1 MQRKKRK
8 KNKKQNEGRVWR
20 EESEGETA
28 TTRPNQRLWMDGVK
42 DVGEEENCLT
52 LPALSHHEVSLASQ
66 IPVEAL
72 LNALKPEP
80 ELHEAPSRLKGVE
93 AMLGAKVAAK
103 VAPVR
108 RSGSKASKPKIKPE
122 IRTSCNHCRRT
133 HFKCDSQKPACGR
146 CVSKGWAHLCSY
158 EAQGDSLSPP
168 KNLVPRQRKKPP
180 VQKPGF
186 SASGAKLCEH
196 GLEKRYCLHPACV
209 SNGGGKAMCKH
220 NKRKRSCTHPEC
232 VKDTEERRRQIAEG
246 RCKHGVQMRCCTQ
259 DECRV
264 DFQLAGQQYREK
276 LKERKRPSS
285 DDGISS
291 DNQKPKSKRG
301 RPPGPRLGTRRIAGI
316 EGEADLN
323 DGADKVVH
331 VATTMSLSGQEGV
344 VASIQEGGLASVSRA
359 RDTLAAKEAAGMLV
373 PAAHLAEELNYS
385 LLLVRAT
392 RSSYE
397 MLPEEAKVGE
407 DLGAVAAEAQSEAP
421 SENVFSSHFK
431 SNKGKAGE
439 DLCAVG
445 AEAQSELRS
454 EHARSQHARNFHM

>member
-1 MQRKKRK
+1 MKRK
-8 KNKKQNEGRVWR
+8 NERENTKQVVTKGATGKVWM
-20 EESEGETA
+20 E
-28 TTRPNQRLWMDGVK
+28 GVK

-72 LNALKPEP
+72 LNALKPEK
-80 ELHEAPSRLKGVE
+80 ELHEASSRLT
-93 AMLGAKVAAK
+93 ALGANVAAN

-108 RSGSKASKPKIKPE
+108 RNSSKASRDPKIKLE
-122 IRTSCNHCRRT
+122 IRTSCNQCRRT

-158 EAQGDSLSPP
+158 EAQGDNLPPP

-186 SASGAKLCEH
+186 SASGDKLCEH

-232 VKDTEERRRQIAEG
+232 VQDTEERRRQIAEG
-246 RCKHGVQMRCCTQ
+246 RCKHGIQMRCCTQ

-291 DNQKPKSKRG
+291 DNQKPKRG
-301 RPPGPRLGTRRIAGI
+301 RPRGPRLVHMGTRRIAGM

-323 DGADKVVH
+323 DGADKIVQ
-331 VATTMSLSGQEGV
+331 VATAMSLSGQEGV
-344 VASIQEGGLASVSRA
+344 VASIQEGGLASMLHA
-359 RDTLAAKEAAGMLV
+359 RDTLAAKEGAGMLV
-373 PAAHLAEELNYS
+373 PAAHASLAAASHHARQAVQAHACGE
-385 LLLVRAT
+385 RAALAAHPEHDVVHDNRGAEYKLAVSPG
-392 RSSYE
+392 RSTLCQDMDDQDDAHKQNE
-397 MLPEEAKVGE
+397 VHPDAM
-407 DLGAVAAEAQSEAP
+407 
-421 SENVFSSHFK
+421 
-431 SNKGKAGE
+431 AGE
-439 DLCAVG
+439 DFG
-445 AEAQSELRS
+445 R
-454 EHARSQHARNFHM
+454 